1 VEYLNIM
8 EAGKKI
14 VHWPP
19 PVFIPFVTLVQLI
32 VFATYYTT
40 KQPLLKEQLQFHT
53 DCIST
58 VWWGYLTYSL
68 MHVSPGHLIFNLAL
82 QLGVGM
88 GLEMVHGTFSV
99 MILYV
104 LGVLSGSLA
113 FFCFDCGAMLGASGG
128 IDSPQINIEKE
139 TF

>member
-1 VEYLNIM
+1 M
-8 EAGKKI
+8 
-14 VHWPP
+14 
-19 PVFIPFVTLVQLI
+19 
-32 VFATYYTT
+32 
-40 KQPLLKEQLQFHT
+40 
-53 DCIST
+53 
-58 VWWGYLTYSL
+58 TYSL

-88 GLEMVHGTFSV
+88 GLEMVHGTLSI

-104 LGVLSGSLA
+104 LGVRRFTYPKQGRQPQLISQVLSGSLA

-128 IDSPQINIEKE
+128 INSPQINIEKE